1 MSKFRT
7 VETYKDYT
15 TDFLD
20 SQTLKVVNKFI
31 WTFQLIEE
39 IEIVPTTYL
48 KHIEDGIYD
57 VRVKSASNI
66 YRIMAFFDDN
76 KLVLTINGFQKKTQ
90 KTPKSEILR
99 AKKLDKNMKKKN
111 PNTKSLDSL
120 KVRYYG
126 KEGSAARKESDKGY
140 EEFKLG
146 FMVREARIK
155 SGLTQQ
161 ELADK
166 VGTSKSYISKI
177 ENNIKE
183 VRISTLKKI
192 VELGLGGHLEL
203 KFNLN

>member
-99 AKKLDKNMKKKN
+99 AKKIRQEYEKE
-111 PNTKSLDSL
+111 KS
-120 KVRYYG
+120 
-126 KEGSAARKESDKGY
+126 
-140 EEFKLG
+140 
-146 FMVREARIK
+146 
-155 SGLTQQ
+155 
-161 ELADK
+161 
-166 VGTSKSYISKI
+166 
-177 ENNIKE
+177 
-183 VRISTLKKI
+183 
-192 VELGLGGHLEL
+192 
-203 KFNLN
+203 